1 MANNYERDLDEILK
15 GLELNEDGVGFK
27 MPEDAVTNILLEFIA
42 RMEAK
47 KVHLLEQ
54 LVNYELWNQ
63 KDL

>member
-1 MANNYERDLDEILK
+1 MAYNYEKDLDEILK

>member
-1 MANNYERDLDEILK
+1 MANNYEKDLDEILN
-15 GLELNEDGVGFK
+15 GLELNEEDGGFK
-27 MPEDAVTNILLEFIA
+27 MPEDAITNVLLEFIA